1 MLDIDIRPIKGVL
14 FVRLKG
20 NLDKENI
27 SKLNSEVIKFQK
39 KVGIKNI
46 VFNITELDNID
57 KHGEYAL
64 INSFNICMKN
74 HGQSFI
80 CLGDNKEISN
90 KLQEVFSKVNFVSD
104 ELAAVNL
111 INS

>member
-1 MLDIDIRPIKGVL
+1 MLEIDIRPIKGVL

-20 NLDKENI
+20 NLDKKNI
-27 SKLNSEVIKFQK
+27 NKLNHEVIKFQK

-46 VFNITELDNID
+46 VFNIMELDDID
-57 KHGEYAL
+57 NDGKYAL
-64 INSFNICMKN
+64 VNSFNLCMRN
-74 HGQSFI
+74 NGQGFI
-80 CLGDNKEISN
+80 CLGDNKKILD
-90 KLQEVFSKVNFVSD
+90 KLMDVFSKVNFVSD

>member
-1 MLDIDIRPIKGVL
+1 MLEIDIRPVRGVL

-20 NLDKENI
+20 KLDKKNI
-27 SKLNSEVIKFQK
+27 SKLNHEVIKFQE

-46 VFNITELDNID
+46 VFNIMELDDID
-57 KHGEYAL
+57 NAGKYAL
-64 INSFNICMKN
+64 INSFNLCEKN
-74 HGQSFI
+74 NGQSFI
-80 CLGDNKEISN
+80 CPGDNKVISE
-90 KLQEVFSKVNFVSD
+90 KLKDVFSRVNFITD